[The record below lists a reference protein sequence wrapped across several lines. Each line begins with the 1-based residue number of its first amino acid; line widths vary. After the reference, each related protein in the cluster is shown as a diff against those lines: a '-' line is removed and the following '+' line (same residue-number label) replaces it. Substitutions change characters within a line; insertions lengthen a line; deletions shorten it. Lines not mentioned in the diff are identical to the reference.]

1 MFRRSATMAD
11 FSRLWRRSPRRTL
24 FLGIAALGVLLWG
37 AVSQFEIP
45 HELVLESL
53 VAMLLVLGAVIVLAG
68 LSVATYIAVRRLFK
82 ALFRSHGN

>member
-11 FSRLWRRSPRRTL
+11 FSRLWKRSPRRTL

-53 VAMLLVLGAVIVLAG
+53 VGMLLVLGVVIVLAG
-68 LSVATYIAVRRLFK
+68 LAVATYLFARRLFRH
-82 ALFRSHGN
+82 LVRSRGR